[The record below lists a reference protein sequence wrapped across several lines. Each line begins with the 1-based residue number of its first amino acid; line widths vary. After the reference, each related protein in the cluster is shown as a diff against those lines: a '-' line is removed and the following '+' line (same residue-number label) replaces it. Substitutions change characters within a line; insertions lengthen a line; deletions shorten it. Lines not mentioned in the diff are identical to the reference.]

1 LGLLKIKKKQLWS
14 AQQVSMT
21 LHHYERIHKQSSE
34 MIVHS
39 LDIIMVLIVCNNFL
53 YSVKAVGYWLFQ
65 S

>member
-1 LGLLKIKKKQLWS
+1 MGLLKIKKKQLWS